1 MRRVQGTGTCEHLF
15 LAGNCPYCLIVRLRQ
30 RLADVEAECERL
42 EARIAAVRVLHRAAA
57 AERDEQRA
65 RAERERR
72 YRVALERHVERE
84 RRLEVRR

>member
-1 MRRVQGTGTCEHLF
+1 MQRGLCEHAYL
-15 LAGNCPYCLIVRLRQ
+15 LGNCPYCAIVTLREQ
-30 RLADVEAECERL
+30 LADAEREVERL
-42 EARIAAVRVLHRAAA
+42 EARIAAVRVLHHAAV

-84 RRLEVRR
+84 KRAEGRR

>member
-1 MRRVQGTGTCEHLF
+1 MRRGLCEHAYL
-15 LAGNCPYCLIVRLRQ
+15 LGNCPYCAIVSLREQ
-30 RLADVEAECERL
+30 LADAERERERL

-72 YRVALERHVERE
+72 YRVALERHIERE
-84 RRLEVRR
+84 QRMGAKR